1 MGKYAVIFLDFQV
14 CCSLKLCRVF
24 TYMKQRITGTS
35 WDEMLDSFKTMVSL
49 LYAKWKK
56 YLWDFLDPEQ
66 QETFQSIRRKTASDG
81 DLRISLELLSLF
93 LAEKSGQKVIVLI
106 DEYEAPNNRAYEHGF
121 FKKVC
126 PLSPHRL
133 YSTLTTMIQANEFFG
148 RGVLP
153 PFLKVGKVY
162 LRRTSNVLIQTNEH
176 IAYGL
181 LAGVTPTAKAGWY
194 SGLNNIQV
202 SCMMLARRS
211 ST

>member
-1 MGKYAVIFLDFQV
+1 MRKYAVIFLDFQARYF
-14 CCSLKLCRVF
+14 LKLCRVF

-56 YLWDFLDPEQ
+56 YLWDFLDSEQ

-81 DLRISLELLSLF
+81 DLRISLKLLSLF
-93 LAEKSGQKVIVLI
+93 LAEKSGRKVIVLI
-106 DEYEAPNNRAYEHGF
+106 DEYEVPNNRAYEHSF

-126 PLSPHRL
+126 PLCPPRL
-133 YSTLTTMIQANEFFG
+133 YSTLTTMIQANEFLG

-162 LRRTSNVLIQTNEH
+162 LIWQQ
-176 IAYGL
+176 
-181 LAGVTPTAKAGWY
+181 
-194 SGLNNIQV
+194 NI
-202 SCMMLARRS
+202 
-211 ST
+211 